1 MVVTSSCSFTP
12 IFMVGTFICEQRCA
26 TKMKVPHLSTLS
38 GKNGLS
44 AVERVRAK
52 RSFDCHPGYFVCN
65 GTKICVEQR
74 FICDDYKDCEDGS
87 DEWNCSE
94 CELLNGL
101 FTTGL
106 YIPRPTRCTKLTN
119 TFFFRP
125 ISSFY

>member
-1 MVVTSSCSFTP
+1 MKPILVQAYSS
-12 IFMVGTFICEQRCA
+12 IGGVKYA
-26 TKMKVPHLSTLS
+26 
-38 GKNGLS
+38 S

-65 GTKICVEQR
+65 GSKICVEQR

-94 CELLNGL
+94 CQLLNGL

-106 YIPRPTRCTKLTN
+106 
-119 TFFFRP
+119 P
-125 ISSFY
+125 ISLPHVLHESH